1 MMISKMK
8 QVLILFFLSMLI
20 ISCGR
25 KQESESDSNPESK
38 AFALERE
45 NFFNSLKNP
54 DEVVDQLV
62 AGLTEF
68 DASILNDSEHFYRY
82 ADNNIKAAANLGIY
96 ISDLNYCIL
105 FKRNEETKKY
115 FQATYELSK
124 AIQIEKGILEFLM
137 KRYETNIERS
147 DSVKLVVNQ
156 LFSES
161 TLGLQG
167 TDRERLAGIAMAG
180 YQIENLHLALT
191 TLESFPETLTDRQIQ
206 SQQLLLNFIVD
217 QRGKFEVIYNFVRA
231 NSDPLDPNQN
241 PNYPFFDHALR
252 ELIGVY
258 RNVTEENPQ
267 VNELKEKVDAI
278 RIKIINL

>member
-1 MMISKMK
+1 MMTSNMTKLLFVF
-8 QVLILFFLSMLI
+8 VLGMLL
-20 ISCGR
+20 ISCVKNR
-25 KQESESDSNPESK
+25 EKDSTSESR
-38 AFALERE
+38 AFTVERE
-45 NFFNSLKNP
+45 TFFNGLKNP
-54 DEVVDQLV
+54 SEITDKLMP
-62 AGLTEF
+62 GITGF
-68 DASILNDSEHFYRY
+68 DSTTLSDPENFYRH
-82 ADNNIKAAANLGIY
+82 ANSQVSAAANLGIY

-105 FKRNEETKKY
+105 NKQAAQTKRY
-115 FQATYELSK
+115 FQVAYELSK

-137 KRYETNIERS
+137 KRYESNIEQN

-180 YQIENLHLALT
+180 YQIENLHLALA
-191 TLESFPETLTDRQIQ
+191 TLESFPETLTEQQIQ
-206 SQQLLLNFIVD
+206 SQKLLLDYISD
-217 QRGKFEVIYNFVRA
+217 QRGKFEVIYNFVRV

-241 PNYPFFDHALR
+241 PNYPYFDNALR
-252 ELIGVY
+252 ELIVVY